1 MKWSLLELNK
11 HREIPLEFSEE
22 LDVKQTLMARDNQIL
37 DVSPAKVNGIITV
50 EKNGYLLHYKLS
62 VVVTVPSSRS
72 LTPVAVPM
80 ALSVDEMFM
89 TEEQFRGKDEL
100 ISDEEI
106 IVLDKPTIDLTES
119 VEDNIL
125 LAIPLQVLSEEEQQN
140 SELPKGTDWE
150 VISEDD
156 YYEKREKE
164 AEQTM
169 DPRLAKLSELLKDDT
184 E

>member
-1 MKWSLLELNK
+1 ME
-11 HREIPLEFSEE
+11 
-22 LDVKQTLMARDNQIL
+22 
-37 DVSPAKVNGIITV
+37 
-50 EKNGYLLHYKLS
+50 
-62 VVVTVPSSRS
+62 
-72 LTPVAVPM
+72 
-80 ALSVDEMFM
+80 LSVDEMFM

-164 AEQTM
+164 AAETL